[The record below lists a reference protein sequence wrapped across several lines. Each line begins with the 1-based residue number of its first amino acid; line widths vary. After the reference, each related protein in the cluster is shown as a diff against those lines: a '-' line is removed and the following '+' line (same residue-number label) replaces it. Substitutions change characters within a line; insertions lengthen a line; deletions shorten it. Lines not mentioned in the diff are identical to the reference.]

1 MVAEQMLA
9 ARLAAIVLAAL
20 VAEGIRQSHRAAAD
34 GRFSRRLA
42 DALWLGAWLGA
53 AILFGNLL
61 RGPTSDLSAFTA
73 TSALAFAALAGA
85 AISRLTAASR
95 AAVVAGAS
103 LLLVGRLAGFG
114 ALALNLGA
122 CLPAFALVRWVAPQ
136 RPRLAAYVE
145 AVLFLGLVAMLHRL
159 CLHGVVAGLAAWSLF
174 AFVSLRH
181 VSFAVSAPRAAG
193 TSLVQYLSYL
203 FFFPTCI
210 GAMED
215 FREFRQRNLEGQA
228 HFATAE
234 ALRKIVVAIL
244 LLEVALRIDAS
255 MDRVLETP
263 NMLAAWAEVVRLF
276 VRSALAVSGI
286 WGLLEG
292 AALLLGFRV
301 RSNFSGI
308 LLAQSPSAFWHA
320 WRGTMTRWL
329 TLHIYLPLGGNRS
342 YRTRNTAAVFAVSTA
357 WHCAGTVM
365 LQGERFAMTALA
377 PVVTWGAIS
386 FAGVAL
392 HAATRVR
399 FPPKN
404 RAPLAMAALSAAKI
418 GGTWLYGSFT
428 VTLLDLS
435 LADPARFAF
444 FLRHLTGLA

>member
-1 MVAEQMLA
+1 VAERLLA
-9 ARLAAIVLAAL
+9 ARLATIVLVAL

-53 AILFGNLL
+53 ALLLGTLL
-61 RGPTSDLSAFTA
+61 RDATGDLSTLTA

-85 AISRLTAASR
+85 ALSRLSAHHR
-95 AAVVAGAS
+95 AAVVAGVS
-103 LLLVGRLAGFG
+103 LLVVGRLAGLG

-122 CLPAFALVRWVAPQ
+122 CLPAFGVVRWIAPQ
-136 RPRLAAYVE
+136 RPRLAGLLE
-145 AVLFLGLVAMLHRL
+145 AVLLLSLVAMLHRL
-159 CLHGVVAGLAAWSLF
+159 RLHGVVAGLAAWSLF
-174 AFVSLRH
+174 AFVALRH
-181 VSFAVSAPRAAG
+181 VSFAVSAQRTAE
-193 TSLVQYLSYL
+193 TSLAEYLSYL

-215 FREFRQRNLEGQA
+215 FREFREHNLEGQA
-228 HFATAE
+228 RFATPE
-234 ALRKIVVAIL
+234 ALRTIVVGL
-244 LLEVALRIDAS
+244 LMLEVAIRIDAS
-255 MDRVLETP
+255 VNRILETP
-263 NMLAAWAEVVRLF
+263 NALAAWAEVVRLF
-276 VRSALAVSGI
+276 VRSALAVSGL

-292 AALLLGFRV
+292 GALLLGFRV
-301 RSNFSGI
+301 RANFSGI
-308 LLAQSPSAFWHA
+308 LFAQSPSAFWRA

-329 TLHIYLPLGGNRS
+329 TLHIYLPLGGNRR

-365 LQGERFAMTALA
+365 LQGERFAMAALA
-377 PVVTWGAIS
+377 PVVAWGAIS

-392 HAATRVR
+392 HAATRTR
-399 FPPKN
+399 FPPKA
-404 RAPLAMAALSAAKI
+404 RAPLAMAALSAVKI

-435 LADPARFAF
+435 LADPARFAL
-444 FLRHLTGLA
+444 FLRRITGLA